1 MIVAV
6 KLKDNFLSK
15 EMSWDEFQYFVY
27 DFLQKLGKYGVGTH
41 KILRARKWTEAEAI
55 YHDVTIRPS
64 MDYRGISLLC
74 VDVRQHLTINEFE
87 NTFDYIKRC
96 YKDPQNELVNDII
109 TGEIEFDSK
118 LSSLWD
124 SYIISRSIERI
135 VEQTTY
141 GPIVYTDFVNGKVT
155 NQGELKKYYKAIN
168 PPKYEVSY
176 KFVRT

>member
-27 DFLQKLGKYGVGTH
+27 DFLQKLGKYGAMTH

-74 VDVRQHLTINEFE
+74 VDVRQKLNKDAFETEF
-87 NTFDYIKRC
+87 DLLKRC

-118 LSSLWD
+118 LSLMCD
-124 SYIISRSIERI
+124 SYVISRSIERT

-141 GPIVYTDFVNGKVT
+141 GTIVYTDFVNGKVT
-155 NQGELKKYYKAIN
+155 NHGELKKYYKAIN

-176 KFVRT
+176 KFVKT

>member
-15 EMSWDEFQYFVY
+15 EMSWDDFQYFVY
-27 DFLQKLGKYGVGTH
+27 DFLQKTGKYGVMTH
-41 KILRARKWTEAEAI
+41 RVLRARKWAEAEAI
-55 YHDVTIRPS
+55 HHDVVIRPS
-64 MDYRGISLLC
+64 MDYRSISLLC
-74 VDVRQHLTINEFE
+74 VDVRQALSK
-87 NTFDYIKRC
+87 NTFETEFDLFKRD

-109 TGEIEFDSK
+109 SGEVAFDSK
-118 LSSLWD
+118 LSNLWD
-124 SYIISRSIERI
+124 YYVVSRSVERI

-155 NQGELKKYYKAIN
+155 NHGELKEYYKAIN
-168 PPKYEVSY
+168 PPYHVVSY